1 MLPAAT
7 FPDAHS
13 KDNALQPSQHE
24 TVLFLCTGNYYR
36 SRFAEIFFNWHA
48 KKFNLPWRAESRGL
62 RLDAANSGYMSRYTI
77 SRLGR
82 MEIPVAE
89 YLRYPQDL
97 TLNDLSS
104 VQHIVAVKA
113 TEHRPLMSARFPE
126 WLDKVEFWEVHDI
139 DCSDPEEAL
148 PHLEQE
154 VKGLMQRLTEGLKT
168 SHTSDAS
175 ANRSVPQ
182 PEFVTRRVLT
192 TQYEAR

>member
-1 MLPAAT
+1 
-7 FPDAHS
+7 
-13 KDNALQPSQHE
+13 
-24 TVLFLCTGNYYR
+24 
-36 SRFAEIFFNWHA
+36 
-48 KKFNLPWRAESRGL
+48 
-62 RLDAANSGYMSRYTI
+62 
-77 SRLGR
+77 

-113 TEHRPLMSARFPE
+113 TEHRPLMTTRFPE

-154 VKGLMQRLTEGLKT
+154 VKGLMQRLTEGLKP
-168 SHTSDAS
+168 SDTSDAS
-175 ANRSVPQ
+175 VTRVVPQ
-182 PEFVTRRVLT
+182 PGFVARRAQT
-192 TQYEAR
+192 TQYEVR